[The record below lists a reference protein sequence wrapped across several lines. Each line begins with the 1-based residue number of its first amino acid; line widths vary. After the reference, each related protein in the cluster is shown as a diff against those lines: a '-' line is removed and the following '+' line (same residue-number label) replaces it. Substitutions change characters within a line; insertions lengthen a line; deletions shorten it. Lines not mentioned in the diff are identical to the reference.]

1 MEQPKLTEADG
12 HEQETLLT
20 SISITVHVPPKTS
33 VRKSDVSVVR
43 ETWKSKVEF
52 ILTTVGY
59 AIGLG
64 NVWRFPYLCYKNG
77 GGKCQLE
84 FPLIVMLRLSA
95 CDTEPLLY
103 LNEGI
108 SLKSVISNLNLFF
121 RVRFCL
127 IERGLSS
134 ALCHYNTLC
143 WSAHVLPGMCFGTV
157 PRCWRSRR
165 LGSGAYF
172 QRFNLNCWQGVIL
185 LKILNKLSFRLN
197 RSRLC
202 GPGQRCTGHHLLHR
216 HLGLGAFLFIC
227 IFDDGYFQVEMYKN
241 NLIEI
246 ELLFGTEL
254 PWGSCANWWNT
265 ETCVSA
271 YIRHNLTEFVSEDNR
286 TFNIENGTLHEAAD
300 PTDPVREFWE

>member
-1 MEQPKLTEADG
+1 M
-12 HEQETLLT
+12 
-20 SISITVHVPPKTS
+20 I
-33 VRKSDVSVVR
+33 
-43 ETWKSKVEF
+43 F
-52 ILTTVGY
+52 
-59 AIGLG
+59 
-64 NVWRFPYLCYKNG
+64 
-77 GGKCQLE
+77 
-84 FPLIVMLRLSA
+84 
-95 CDTEPLLY
+95 
-103 LNEGI
+103 
-108 SLKSVISNLNLFF
+108 
-121 RVRFCL
+121 
-127 IERGLSS
+127 
-134 ALCHYNTLC
+134 
-143 WSAHVLPGMCFGTV
+143 
-157 PRCWRSRR
+157 
-165 LGSGAYF
+165 
-172 QRFNLNCWQGVIL
+172 
-185 LKILNKLSFRLN
+185 KILNKFSFRLN